1 MVAVLLFVLL
11 QLLVVL
17 TTDGGHISD
26 QSLFCRRTPR
36 PNNLTT
42 SNLQP
47 DQNRREHRG
56 DCPKLTAPAGCTE
69 KGVPESILLH
79 RRSIELRLTPNTLN
93 PKSYS
98 IAPKLFAGLK
108 PTASLSTSAL
118 GVRQL
123 ASAREAKQGCRVLG
137 LKGSGFKG

>member
-79 RRSIELRLTPNTLN
+79 RV
-93 PKSYS
+93 
-98 IAPKLFAGLK
+98 GLK
-108 PTASLSTSAL
+108 QGRLDVARAKARILEVAAVSGAEGFLLPEPVTFHGPPWPPEFPRGPTAAPRHQYRL
-118 GVRQL
+118 
-123 ASAREAKQGCRVLG
+123 
-137 LKGSGFKG
+137 